1 MQLTLTHQLLQLCG
15 AMMILYAYVGHQMKW
30 IDPSRPTYN
39 VLNGIGSSILGFYAV
54 WPRAQA
60 GFIVLEFV
68 WVLVSIY
75 ALWRGTR
82 GKKSTAHA

>member
-1 MQLTLTHQLLQLCG
+1 
-15 AMMILYAYVGHQMKW
+15 MKW
-30 IDPSRPTYN
+30 TDPSRPIYH
-39 VLNGIGSSILGFYAV
+39 VLNGVGSAILGFYVV